1 MSVALPWS
9 VIGECVLP
17 YFSFLFEIRMPMGN
31 AHDECK
37 AIGLLKG
44 LDAAYGDNYIFF
56 LSRNKK
62 RKSIFFGRLEQK
74 HSDQPIPSLP
84 NIW

>member
-1 MSVALPWS
+1 
-9 VIGECVLP
+9 
-17 YFSFLFEIRMPMGN
+17 MGN

-44 LDAAYGDNYIFF
+44 LDAANGDIYFF
-56 LSRNKK
+56 FSLKGNK

-84 NIW
+84 NI